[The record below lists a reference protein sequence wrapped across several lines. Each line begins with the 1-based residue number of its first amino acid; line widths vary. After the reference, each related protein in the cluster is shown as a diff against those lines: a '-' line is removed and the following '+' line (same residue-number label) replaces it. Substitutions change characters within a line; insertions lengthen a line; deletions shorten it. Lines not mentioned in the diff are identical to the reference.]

1 MLPVDRFFF
10 QFFPIPGKYGPIEN
24 PRPSRTKSRKFR
36 GPQEVLIFYR
46 TEVCQTL
53 VYHPPFST
61 STIQHPHHSAHPP
74 FSTPTI
80 QHTHHSAP
88 TIQNT
93 LTIQHPHHSAHP
105 PFNIPFSNLIHPQA
119 SSSAHPPPFAS
130 CKKTRPQPSGHSL
143 MICNNSFNPQH
154 RGFRFQVW

>member
-53 VYHPPFST
+53 VYHPPFNT
-61 STIQHPHHSAHPP
+61 S
-74 FSTPTI
+74 TI
-80 QHTHHSAP
+80 QHTHHSTHPPFITSAIQHIHHSTHPPFNTP
-88 TIQNT
+88 TIQNPPFKT
-93 LTIQHPHHSAHP
+93 PSPFNILTIQHPHHSTS
-105 PFNIPFSNLIHPQA
+105 PFSNLIHPQT
-119 SSSAHPPPFAS
+119 SSSAHPPPLHLA
-130 CKKTRPQPSGHSL
+130 KKQGR
-143 MICNNSFNPQH
+143 NPP
-154 RGFRFQVW
+154 VTAL